1 MALRSLTGTVCALHT
16 FNDSFGNILPSH
28 IGRVGTKVSFSYHK
42 ILRQR
47 QRLSL
52 IIRKPMESTDTA
64 SLYGPNLRQTPPTH
78 YPGQNFKIVSAWYQ
92 RNHPVTILDRS
103 YAWLVERMWWGF
115 ARAMNAPCNI
125 IVWRSCGNIRESRC
139 ETWATLQKMRLRG
152 TRSPRIPWTFLRRYI
167 WVPRPKYLGVE
178 KYSYSVTDH
187 GHSHLPTTIHT
198 QMISYPLGG
207 INVRRQHVDL
217 SGSSLILHTSVL
229 QYLVWSLKW
238 LSPHWTP
245 EKLHFAWPQ
254 SMKYADFVR
263 LGVSCFVARCTLP
276 RLLRTTHWRTA
287 S

>member
-1 MALRSLTGTVCALHT
+1 
-16 FNDSFGNILPSH
+16 
-28 IGRVGTKVSFSYHK
+28 
-42 ILRQR
+42 
-47 QRLSL
+47 
-52 IIRKPMESTDTA
+52 
-64 SLYGPNLRQTPPTH
+64 
-78 YPGQNFKIVSAWYQ
+78 
-92 RNHPVTILDRS
+92 
-103 YAWLVERMWWGF
+103 
-115 ARAMNAPCNI
+115 
-125 IVWRSCGNIRESRC
+125 
-139 ETWATLQKMRLRG
+139 MRLRSSYE
-152 TRSPRIPWTFLRRYI
+152 RSMQHHCLEELREYPRKSLRDMSHTAKNATQGDTKSIPWTFLRRYI

-229 QYLVWSLKW
+229 QYLVSSLKW